1 MTPKKNNIGPQSGPL
16 RGSSFTSLRIIG
28 EKAQKLFA
36 KAREMQQR
44 QFTEKEP
51 LPPSNEERLPE
62 IVMHVSLGSVVRA
75 TFAILAI
82 VLGVMLVWLLQDKIV
97 LLLLS
102 IFVAMVIDPGVQFL
116 KRLGIPRGL
125 GILIQYFV
133 ALFLLVFLLVS
144 LVPLIASQL
153 IDLASLMQSEVS
165 LFLHDPQI
173 SLPFLTDAANTS
185 LTELAESTLRNLSI
199 NEFADAMQQFGQ
211 SLASTAQN
219 SLVLAAQLAG
229 SVVNFFANLII
240 ILVMAF
246 FIQIEKEKIVAW
258 VKGFLPWRMRPYVA
272 DKSEAIQTKM
282 AQWARGQLVLC
293 LVIGFAVFL
302 ALTILRM
309 PYALTLAILAGFTEF
324 IPVIGPLFAAV
335 PAVLIAGTQQGFFQ
349 ALIVAAIYYAIQ
361 WCENNLLVPLI
372 MKRAVGLSPL
382 AILFAMLVGVS
393 FPDVIHPI
401 LGVILSIP
409 TTTIIA
415 LFLEDW
421 RMQHPA
427 REKNKEL

>member
-1 MTPKKNNIGPQSGPL
+1 MISRKHNNGT
-16 RGSSFTSLRIIG
+16 SFTSLRIIG

-36 KAREMQQR
+36 KAREIQQR
-44 QFTEKEP
+44 RFNDKEP
-51 LPPSNEERLPE
+51 PREVREEQLPE
-62 IVMHVSLGSVVRA
+62 IVMHLSIGSIVRS
-75 TFAILAI
+75 TFAVLAI
-82 VLGVMLVWLLQDKIV
+82 AVGATLVWLLQDKIV

-102 IFVAMVIDPGVQFL
+102 IFVAMIIDPGVKFL
-116 KRLGIPRGL
+116 RRLGVPRGL
-125 GILIQYFV
+125 GILLQYFV
-133 ALFLLVFLLVS
+133 ALFLFVFLLVS

-153 IDLASLMQSEVS
+153 VDLASLLQSEVN
-165 LFLHDPQI
+165 LFLRDPQI
-173 SLPFLTDAANTS
+173 SMPFLTEAANKN
-185 LTELAESTLRNLSI
+185 LTALVESTLSNLSI
-199 NEFADAMQQFGQ
+199 NQFADAMQQFG

-219 SLVLAAQLAG
+219 SLVLAAHLAG
-229 SVVNFFANLII
+229 SVVNFFANLIV

-258 VKGFLPWRMRPYVA
+258 VKGFLPLGMRPYLE

-293 LVIGFAVFL
+293 LSIGFMVFL

-309 PYALTLAILAGFTEF
+309 PYALTLGITAGFTEF
-324 IPVIGPLFAAV
+324 IPVIGPLLAAV

-382 AILFAMLVGVS
+382 AIMFAMLVGIS
-393 FPDVIHPI
+393 FPSIIHPV

-409 TTTIIA
+409 TTTILA

-421 RMQHPA
+421 RRHHPK
-427 REKNKEL
+427 REK

>member
-1 MTPKKNNIGPQSGPL
+1 MTPKKNTS
-16 RGSSFTSLRIIG
+16 GSSFTSLRIIG

-44 QFTEKEP
+44 QFTETPAPHGTKE
-51 LPPSNEERLPE
+51 EALPE
-62 IVMHVSLGSVVRA
+62 VVMHLSIGSVVQS
-75 TFAILAI
+75 TFAVLAI
-82 VLGVMLVWLLQDKIV
+82 VVGALLIWLLQDKIV

-102 IFVAMVIDPGVQFL
+102 VFVAMIIDPGVQFL
-116 KRLGIPRGL
+116 RRLGIPRGL

-133 ALFLLVFLLVS
+133 ALFLFVFLLVS

-153 IDLASLMQSEVS
+153 IDLASLLQSEVN
-165 LFLHDPQI
+165 LFLRDPQI
-173 SLPFLTDAANTS
+173 SLPFLGDAANAS
-185 LTELAESTLRNLSI
+185 LTDLVASTLRNLSI
-199 NEFADAMQQFGQ
+199 NQFTDAMQQFGQ

-219 SLVLAAQLAG
+219 SLVLAAHLAG
-229 SVVNFFANLII
+229 SVVNFFANLIV

-246 FIQIEKEKIVAW
+246 FIQLEKEKINVW
-258 VKGFLPWRMRPYVA
+258 VKGFLPWKLRPYVA

-282 AQWARGQLVLC
+282 AQWARGQLILC
-293 LVIGFAVFL
+293 LSIGIMVFI

-309 PYALTLAILAGFTEF
+309 PYALTLGILAAFTEF
-324 IPVIGPLFAAV
+324 IPVIGPLFAAI
-335 PAVLIAGTQQGFFQ
+335 PAVLIAGTQHGFFQ

-393 FPDVIHPI
+393 FPTVIHPV

-421 RMQHPA
+421 RMHHPT
-427 REKNKEL
+427 RDK

>member
-1 MTPKKNNIGPQSGPL
+1 MTPKKNTN
-16 RGSSFTSLRIIG
+16 GSHGAPGSPTKGASFTSLRIIG

-36 KAREMQQR
+36 KAREIQQQR
-44 QFTEKEP
+44 FTEKEAP
-51 LPPSNEERLPE
+51 RAMPEETLPE
-62 IVMHVSLGSVVRA
+62 VVMHLSIGSVARA
-75 TFAILAI
+75 TFTVLAI
-82 VLGVMLVWLLQDKIV
+82 VAGTLLVWLLQDKIV

-102 IFVAMVIDPGVQFL
+102 LFVAMIIDPGVQFL
-116 KRLGIPRGL
+116 RRLGIPRGL

-133 ALFLLVFLLVS
+133 ALFLFVFLLVS

-153 IDLASLMQSEVS
+153 IDLASLLQSEVN
-165 LFLHDPQI
+165 LFLREPQI
-173 SLPFLTDAANTS
+173 SLPFLSDAANAS
-185 LTELAESTLRNLSI
+185 LTDLVASTLRNLSI
-199 NEFADAMQQFGQ
+199 NQFADAMQQFGQ

-219 SLVLAAQLAG
+219 SLVLAAHLAG
-229 SVVNFFANLII
+229 SVVNFFANLVV

-246 FIQIEKEKIVAW
+246 FIQIEKEKINAW
-258 VKGFLPWRMRPYVA
+258 VKGFLPWRMRPYIA

-282 AQWARGQLVLC
+282 AQWARGQLILC
-293 LVIGFAVFL
+293 LSIGIMVFI

-309 PYALTLAILAGFTEF
+309 PYALTLGILAAFTEF
-324 IPVIGPLFAAV
+324 IPVIGPLFAAI
-335 PAVLIAGTQQGFFQ
+335 PAVLIAGTQHGFFQ

-393 FPDVIHPI
+393 FPSVIHPV

-421 RMQHPA
+421 RMHHPT
-427 REKNKEL
+427 K

>member
-1 MTPKKNNIGPQSGPL
+1 MTPKKNPNGMP
-16 RGSSFTSLRIIG
+16 SSFTSLRIIG

-36 KAREMQQR
+36 KAREIQQ
-44 QFTEKEP
+44 QQLTAKEP
-51 LPPSNEERLPE
+51 PRAAREEALPAV
-62 IVMHVSLGSVVRA
+62 IMHLSLGSVVRA
-75 TFAILAI
+75 AFAVLAI
-82 VLGVMLVWLLQDKIV
+82 TVGALLFWFLQDKIV

-102 IFVAMVIDPGVQFL
+102 VFVAMIIDPGVQFL
-116 KRLGIPRGL
+116 RRLGVPRGL
-125 GILIQYFV
+125 GILLQYFV
-133 ALFLLVFLLVS
+133 ALFLFVFLLVS

-153 IDLASLMQSEVS
+153 IDLASLLQSEVN
-165 LFLHDPQI
+165 LFLREPHI
-173 SLPFLTDAANTS
+173 ALPFLTEAANKS
-185 LTELAESTLRNLSI
+185 LTELVESTLRSLSI
-199 NEFADAMQQFGQ
+199 NQFADAMQQFGQ

-219 SLVLAAQLAG
+219 SLLLAAHLAG
-229 SVVNFFANLII
+229 SVVNFFANLIV

-246 FIQIEKEKIVAW
+246 FIQIEKEKIIAW
-258 VKGFLPWRMRPYVA
+258 VKSFLPWSMRPYVA
-272 DKSEAIQTKM
+272 DKSDAIQTKM
-282 AQWARGQLVLC
+282 AQWAQGQLILC
-293 LVIGFAVFL
+293 LSIGFMVFL

-335 PAVLIAGTQQGFFQ
+335 PAVLIAGTQSGFFQ

-393 FPDVIHPI
+393 FPTVIHPI

-421 RMQHPA
+421 RMHHPK
-427 REKNKEL
+427 REK

>member
-1 MTPKKNNIGPQSGPL
+1 MSSRKHNNGTP
-16 RGSSFTSLRIIG
+16 FTSLRIIG

-36 KAREMQQR
+36 KAREIQQR
-44 QFTEKEP
+44 RFNDKEP
-51 LPPSNEERLPE
+51 PPAVREERLPE
-62 IVMHVSLGSVVRA
+62 IVMHLSIGSIVRS
-75 TFAILAI
+75 TFAVLAI
-82 VLGVMLVWLLQDKIV
+82 AVGATLVWLLQDKIV

-102 IFVAMVIDPGVQFL
+102 IFIAMIIDPGVKFL
-116 KRLGIPRGL
+116 RRLGVPRGL
-125 GILIQYFV
+125 GILLQYFV

-153 IDLASLMQSEVS
+153 VDLASLLQSEVN
-165 LFLHDPQI
+165 LFLRDPQI
-173 SLPFLTDAANTS
+173 SMPFLTEAANKN
-185 LTELAESTLRNLSI
+185 LTALVESTLSNLSI
-199 NEFADAMQQFGQ
+199 NQFADAMQQFG

-219 SLVLAAQLAG
+219 SLVLAAHLAG
-229 SVVNFFANLII
+229 SVVNFFANLIV

-258 VKGFLPWRMRPYVA
+258 AKGFLPFDMRPYLE

-293 LVIGFAVFL
+293 LSIGFMVFL

-309 PYALTLAILAGFTEF
+309 PYALTLGILAGFTEF
-324 IPVIGPLFAAV
+324 IPVIGPLLAAI
-335 PAVLIAGTQQGFFQ
+335 PAILIAGTQQGFFQ

-382 AILFAMLVGVS
+382 AIMFAMLVGIS
-393 FPDVIHPI
+393 FPSIIHPV

-409 TTTIIA
+409 TTTILA

-421 RMQHPA
+421 RRHHPK
-427 REKNKEL
+427 REK